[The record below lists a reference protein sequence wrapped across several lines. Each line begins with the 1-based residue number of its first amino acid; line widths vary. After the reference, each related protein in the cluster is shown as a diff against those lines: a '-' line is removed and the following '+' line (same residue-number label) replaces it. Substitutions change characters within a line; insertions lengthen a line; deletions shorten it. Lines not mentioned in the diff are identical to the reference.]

1 MVLLGGLSLFAE
13 FAAEKPSMLNDSYF
27 SDLQDY
33 TAILN
38 ETTVSNINSMEAD
51 FNSNQSSVGTF
62 GWLDD
67 LVGRGWNMVK
77 GVGNTFKLFSFA
89 GSAMTGISNV
99 LGFPEWFLGL
109 VTLLVVILIIFAIF
123 SAIFRTEV

>member
-13 FAAEKPSMLNDSYF
+13 FAAEKPDMLNDDYF
-27 SDLQDY
+27 SNLQNY

-38 ETTVSNINSMEAD
+38 ETTISNIKSMESD
-51 FNSNQSSVGTF
+51 FNSNQSSVGDF

-99 LGFPEWFLGL
+99 LGFPQWFLGL